1 GNAEGKKS
9 GAGGRLALNL
19 TVMQCREWLCNAA
32 RIILRDFGRLGG
44 TKLRLLPITPQ
55 NRAQHV

>member
-1 GNAEGKKS
+1 M
-9 GAGGRLALNL
+9 ALNL

-44 TKLRLLPITPQ
+44 MKLRLLPITPQ
-55 NRAQHV
+55 NRAQRV